1 MSVSELCGN
10 HPIPIVVTP
19 FLFFAVLFL
28 DFSSM
33 TGDPNSNDVNA
44 VTVKLPQFYASNPEF
59 WFVLCESQFRLRK
72 VIDDFTKFDHV
83 VTSLPE
89 DVSTRAMAILRNPP
103 MEGRYEALKQH
114 LLREFSLSKT
124 ERAAK
129 LLDLPGIGDMKP
141 SQLLSKM
148 NDLIPP
154 GEEVTSSTF
163 LFRELFLRQ
172 LPVDVRAHLMDKAD
186 LPLDS
191 LALEADRFFSSS
203 GQRIQAVRTEP
214 TSSQQRPAA
223 PTAAQHTT
231 TRELCFFHTKYGS
244 KARKCRAPCSFVP
257 GN

>member
-1 MSVSELCGN
+1 
-10 HPIPIVVTP
+10 
-19 FLFFAVLFL
+19 
-28 DFSSM
+28 M
-33 TGDPNSNDVNA
+33 TADPNSNDVSA

-154 GEEVTSSTF
+154 GEEATSSTF

-186 LPLDS
+186 LSLDR
-191 LALEADRFFSSS
+191 LALEADKFFSSS
-203 GQRIQAVRTEP
+203 GQRIQAVRTDP
-214 TSSQQRPAA
+214 ASSVQQPQQQRITPQ
-223 PTAAQHTT
+223 P
-231 TRELCFFHTKYGS
+231 G
-244 KARKCRAPCSFVP
+244 SFVFSTLSTEAKLVSAVP
-257 GN
+257 LAVSSRETRYSVITGKCDGR

>member
-1 MSVSELCGN
+1 
-10 HPIPIVVTP
+10 
-19 FLFFAVLFL
+19 
-28 DFSSM
+28 M
-33 TGDPNSNDVNA
+33 TGDPNSNDVSA

-103 MEGRYEALKQH
+103 TEGRYEALKQH

-154 GEEVTSSTF
+154 GEEATSSTF

-186 LPLDS
+186 LSLDR
-191 LALEADRFFSSS
+191 LALEADKFFSSS
-203 GQRIQAVRTEP
+203 GQRIQAVRTDP
-214 TSSQQRPAA
+214 AGSQQRPAA
-223 PTAAQHTT
+223 PAAAHHTT

-244 KARKCRAPCSFVP
+244 KARKCRAPCSFVQ